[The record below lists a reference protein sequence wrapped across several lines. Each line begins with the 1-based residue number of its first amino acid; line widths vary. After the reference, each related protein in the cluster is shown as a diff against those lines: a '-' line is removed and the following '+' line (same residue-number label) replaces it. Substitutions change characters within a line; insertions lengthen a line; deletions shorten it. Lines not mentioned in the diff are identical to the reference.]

1 MTQYMKKCADA
12 NDATRMKIRKTS
24 GTGTV
29 AVLLGSV
36 LALVSGLA
44 VRAFVAEPRT
54 VVSNSMEPTLEVGDY
69 LMIDKL
75 SYRLRPPRV
84 GEIVVFETP
93 EVLTT
98 RGAVMV
104 KRVVA
109 VEAQRVEVKDGAVL
123 VADVPLV
130 EPYLSA
136 PPSYEWGPR
145 TVPSGSVFVLGDH
158 RNGSADSH
166 VWGFL
171 PLDRIVGRA
180 VFRVLPLSR
189 AGRLNQ

>member
-1 MTQYMKKCADA
+1 MTQCMRKCTDA
-12 NDATRMKIRKTS
+12 NDTTRMKMKNTS

-29 AVLLGSV
+29 AVLLGTV

-44 VRAFVAEPRT
+44 VRAFVAEPRI
-54 VVSNSMEPTLEVGDY
+54 VISNSMEPTLQVGDC
-69 LMIDKL
+69 LMVDKF
-75 SYRLRPPRV
+75 SYRLRPPRA
-84 GEIVVFETP
+84 GEIVVFEAP

-104 KRVVA
+104 KRVVG
-109 VEAQRVEVKDGAVL
+109 VEAQRVEVKGGAVL
-123 VADVPLV
+123 VAGVPLV

-189 AGRLNQ
+189 AGRLGQ